1 MRPGDLFEVTIEKPV
16 AGGRML
22 ARREGAI
29 VLVSGALPGEVV
41 EARVE
46 RVQRGT
52 AWAEVT
58 RVIESSLDRVAD
70 PNPCGGSIWAH
81 ARYEAQLVLKQQILA
96 DAFARVARLPLDAP
110 PAVEPSS
117 PAGYRMRARL
127 HVRDGRVGFFKEG
140 THEIC
145 DAASTGQLL
154 QETGQV
160 VDALERGLASAPGI
174 VTEIELSENRDASSR
189 AVHLE
194 LARDADPSRLASLT
208 NIDGLVGVSASHP
221 SAASRSA
228 GHASR
233 SRELWGTP
241 RVSDRFVVGANPAR
255 PDGAAFALQRTPRAF
270 FQANRYLVEPLC
282 CAVVKA
288 LGEGPVVDLYAG
300 VGLFSVAA
308 AAVGHERVIAVEGD
322 PVSSADLV
330 ENVRQF
336 EGRVTVHA
344 RAVEEVVAGRDRP
357 RKTGTLIV
365 DPPRTGLSRA
375 ALTGAIALRALRL
388 IYVSCDV
395 ATLARDT
402 RALVD
407 AGYRMVSMQAFDMF
421 PNTPHVESLVIFD
434 RPVSP

>member
-1 MRPGDLFEVTIEKPV
+1 MTTGDLFELTIEKPV

-22 ARREGAI
+22 ARHDGAV
-29 VLVSGALPGEVV
+29 VLVSGALPGERV

-52 AWAEVT
+52 VWATVID
-58 RVIESSLDRVAD
+58 VIEASPDRTGD

-81 ARYEAQLVLKQQILA
+81 ARYEAQLALKQQIVA
-96 DAFARVARLPLDAP
+96 DAFVRVARLPLETL
-110 PAVEPSS
+110 PAIEASS

-127 HVRDGRVGFFKEG
+127 HVRDGRLGFFKEG
-140 THEIC
+140 THEVC
-145 DAASTGQLL
+145 DAASTGQLRD
-154 QETGQV
+154 ETLTV
-160 VDALERGLASAPGI
+160 TDALQRGLASAPGI
-174 VTEIELSENRDASSR
+174 VTEIELSENRDGSER
-189 AVHLE
+189 AVHLD

-221 SAASRSA
+221 STSLRPG

-241 RVSDRFVVGANPAR
+241 RVSDRFVVGSSPNH
-255 PDGAAFALQRTPRAF
+255 PDGAQFILERSARAF

-282 CAVVKA
+282 RAVVNA

-308 AAVGHERVIAVEGD
+308 SAAGRDRVVAVEGD
-322 PVSSADLV
+322 PVSSTDLV
-330 ENVRQF
+330 KNARQAG
-336 EGRVTVHA
+336 GRVTVHA
-344 RAVEEVVAGRDRP
+344 RAVEDVLSGRDRP
-357 RKTGTLIV
+357 RETGTLIV

-375 ALTGAIALRALRL
+375 ALTGAIALRAPRL

-407 AGYRMVSMQAFDMF
+407 AGYRMVSMGAFDMF
-421 PNTPHVESLVIFD
+421 PNTPHVESVVVFD
-434 RPVSP
+434 IS